1 MRCLYKIFGGLLKVK
16 EHNKYSVGAVC
27 KVRANTV
34 SEKYLLGEVVKHDG
48 ISGIYVRV
56 LQDHRSPSALEGRII
71 IVDSKNIT
79 TEL

>member
-1 MRCLYKIFGGLLKVK
+1 MKVK
-16 EHNKYSVGAVC
+16 EHNKYSVGTVC

-48 ISGIYVRV
+48 MLGVYARV
-56 LQDHRSPSALEGRII
+56 LQDHRSPSALEGRL
-71 IVDSKNIT
+71 IVVDPKNIT

>member
-1 MRCLYKIFGGLLKVK
+1 MKVK
-16 EHNKYSVGAVC
+16 EHNKYSVGTVC

-48 ISGIYVRV
+48 MLGVYVRV
-56 LQDHRSPSALEGRII
+56 LQDHRSPSALEGRL
-71 IVDSKNIT
+71 IVVDPKNIT

>member
-1 MRCLYKIFGGLLKVK
+1 MKVK
-16 EHNKYSVGAVC
+16 EHNKYSVGTVC

-48 ISGIYVRV
+48 ISGVYIRV
-56 LQDHRSPSALEGRII
+56 LQDHRSPSALEDRII
-71 IVDSKNIT
+71 LVDPKNIT